1 MFKKICSFFIIAV
14 LSISL
19 SSCQTNSQG
28 EKQQFGSIMGG
39 AVGGLLGSKIGRGDG
54 KLAATA
60 IGAIAGLL
68 IGSEIGSSLDR
79 ADRIYAARA
88 ANNALENNRI
98 GQTSTWLNPDTG
110 HSGSVTPK
118 RTTHTAAR
126 DGKICRIYEQ
136 TITVRGRT
144 EIARGT
150 ACRRSDGTW
159 RIVS

>member
-1 MFKKICSFFIIAV
+1 MLNKIFSFFVIAMV
-14 LSISL
+14 GVSL
-19 SSCQTNSQG
+19 SSCQTTGQG
-28 EKQQFGSIMGG
+28 DKQKFGNILGG

-68 IGSEIGSSLDR
+68 IGGEIGSSLDK
-79 ADRIYAARA
+79 ADRIYAART

-98 GQTSTWLNPDTG
+98 GQTSTWSNPDTG
-110 HSGSVTPK
+110 YSGTVTPT

-126 DGKICRIYEQ
+126 NGKICRTYEQ
-136 TITVRGRT
+136 TITVRGQT

-150 ACRRSDGTW
+150 ACRRPDGTW
-159 RIVS
+159 RIIN